1 MKILIVI
8 DDYFTTNNGTSVSGQ
23 RFVEEL
29 RRRGHEVRILTYVA
43 DSISTDESIYR
54 LPELRVPIFAN
65 LIHSHGFC
73 FAKPVESVIK
83 EAVAWADVVHAMMPF
98 MLEYRTKEIADSMG
112 KVSTAAFHIQPENI
126 TSSIRLGKVQAV
138 TDFAYWLFR
147 RYTYD
152 NYTHVH
158 TPSPFM
164 ERVLHDHD
172 FQSDIRAIS
181 NGIADDF
188 VYHKC
193 PKTPELEGKIVI
205 TMVGRLAREKR
216 QDVIIEAVRRSKY
229 ADKIQLIFAGKGP
242 LQARYERLGS
252 TLTHRPI
259 FGYYS
264 KAELLNILGMTDV
277 YVHASDMESEAI
289 SCIEAFATGLVPI
302 IANSKLSA
310 TPQFALDHR
319 SLFKPG
325 EPQHLAA
332 KIDYWIEHPD
342 KREEMEHK
350 YAQHADKYRLP
361 SSVAQF
367 EQMLY
372 DAIEQNT
379 NLKKEIV

>member
-29 RRRGHEVRILTYVA
+29 RRRGHNVRILTYVA
-43 DSISTDESIYR
+43 DSMPTDENIYR
-54 LPELRVPIFAN
+54 LPELHIPIFEG
-65 LIHSHGFC
+65 LIHSYGFC
-73 FAKPVESVIK
+73 LAKPVESIIR
-83 EAVAWADVVHAMMPF
+83 EAVKWADIVHTMMPF
-98 MLEYRTKEIADSMG
+98 VIEYKTKEIADSMG
-112 KVSTAAFHIQPENI
+112 KPTTSAFHIQPENI
-126 TSSIRLGKVQAV
+126 TSAINLGKVKSV
-138 TDFAYWLFR
+138 TDFTYWLFR

-158 TPSPFM
+158 TPSYFM
-164 ERVLHDHD
+164 EKTLREHHY
-172 FQSDIRAIS
+172 QSDIRAIS

-193 PKTPELEGKIVI
+193 PKTPELESKIVI

-216 QDVIIEAVRRSKY
+216 QDVIIQAVKHSKY

-242 LQARYERLGS
+242 LQAQYEQLGR
-252 TLTHRPI
+252 TLPHRPI

-264 KAELLNILGMTDV
+264 KAELLDILGMTDL

-302 IANSKLSA
+302 IANSNLSA

-325 EPQHLAA
+325 DPQHLAA

-342 KREEMEHK
+342 KRQEMEHK
-350 YAQHADKYRLP
+350 YAQYADKYRLS
-361 SSVAQF
+361 SSVEQF

-372 DAIEQNT
+372 DAV
-379 NLKKEIV
+379 KKRRAI

>member
-1 MKILIVI
+1 MKILLVI

-43 DSISTDESIYR
+43 DAIPTDESIYR

-193 PKTPELEGKIVI
+193 PKTPELEGKI
-205 TMVGRLAREKR
+205 
-216 QDVIIEAVRRSKY
+216 
-229 ADKIQLIFAGKGP
+229 QLIFAGKGP

-264 KAELLNILGMTDV
+264 KSELLDILGMTDV

-325 EPQHLAA
+325 DSQHLAA

-342 KREEMEHK
+342 KREEMEQK